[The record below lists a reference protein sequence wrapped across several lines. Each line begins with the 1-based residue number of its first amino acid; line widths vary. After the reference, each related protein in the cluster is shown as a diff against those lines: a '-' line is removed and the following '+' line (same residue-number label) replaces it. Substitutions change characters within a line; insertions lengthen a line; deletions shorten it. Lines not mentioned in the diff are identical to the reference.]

1 MGRLLGLAGAQTP
14 ELLDTKHK
22 IEDVEP
28 QTEVVQ
34 KDADTVEC
42 PESRVS
48 RSETVGVE
56 RSATGVTC
64 WCLRENGRA
73 PVSIVPVRFYKP

>member
-42 PESRVS
+42 PSPEFPEVRQL
-48 RSETVGVE
+48 EWKE
-56 RSATGVTC
+56 
-64 WCLRENGRA
+64 
-73 PVSIVPVRFYKP
+73 VPLALLAGA